1 MLRKLLITILLVVL
15 ALVAA
20 ACSSSNNTNNTA
32 DDSEHNHAA
41 NNEHDHGD
49 AEHEHG
55 SSEMVPNN
63 GAVIT
68 LLSPTDGDSFTTSDE
83 IKVEVEV
90 ENFSLGQDDNHWHIY
105 VGDTEYAM
113 VVGENTSD
121 VIRGLEPGEYTVT
134 VRLANGDHQDLEEGD
149 SATITISE

>member
-1 MLRKLLITILLVVL
+1 MIRKLLITFMLVVL

-20 ACSSSNNTNNTA
+20 ACSSSNTNNNA
-32 DDSEHNHAA
+32 EHNNSEHSNA
-41 NNEHDHGD
+41 EHDHGD
-49 AEHEHG
+49 AEHEHD
-55 SSEMVPNN
+55 STEMAPNN

-68 LLSPTDGDSFTTSDE
+68 LLSPADGDTFTADAE
-83 IKVEVEV
+83 INVAVEV
-90 ENFSLGQDDNHWHIY
+90 ENFSLGADGNHWHIY

-121 VIRGLEPGEYTVT
+121 VIRGLEPGEYTIT
-134 VRLANGDHQDLEEGD
+134 VRLANGDHQDLEDGD

>member
-1 MLRKLLITILLVVL
+1 MLRKLLLTILLVAL

-20 ACSSSNNTNNTA
+20 ACSAGNATNNSEHNN
-32 DDSEHNHAA
+32 SEHNHAA
-41 NNEHDHGD
+41 NNEHGD
-49 AEHEHG
+49 DEHEHD

-68 LLSPTDGDSFTTSDE
+68 LLSPADGDSFTTADE
-83 IKVEVEV
+83 ITVEVEV
-90 ENFSLGQDDNHWHIY
+90 ENFNLGEDDNHWHIY

-121 VIRGLEPGEYTVT
+121 VIRGLEPGEYTIT
-134 VRLANGDHQDLEEGD
+134 VRLANGDHQDLEDGD
-149 SATITISE
+149 TATITITE

>member
-1 MLRKLLITILLVVL
+1 MLRKLLLTLLLVAL

-20 ACSSSNNTNNTA
+20 ACSASNNTNHNN
-32 DDSEHNHAA
+32 DVNSEHNHTEE
-41 NNEHDHGD
+41 N
-49 AEHEHG
+49 AEHEHDEDA
-55 SSEMVPNN
+55 EMVPNN
-63 GAVIT
+63 GAIIT
-68 LLSPTDGDSFTTSDE
+68 LLSPADGATFTTDDE

-90 ENFSLGQDDNHWHIY
+90 ENFSLGQDGNHWHIN

-121 VIRGLEPGEYTVT
+121 VIRGLEPGEYTIT

-149 SATITISE
+149 TATITITE

>member
-1 MLRKLLITILLVVL
+1 MLRKLLLTILLVAL

-20 ACSSSNNTNNTA
+20 ACSSSNTTNNGNN
-32 DDSEHNHAA
+32 EHNHA
-41 NNEHDHGD
+41 NNEEHDHGD
-49 AEHEHG
+49 AEHEHD
-55 SSEMVPNN
+55 STEMVPNN

-68 LLSPTDGDSFTTSDE
+68 LLSPVDGDTFTTADE
-83 IKVEVEV
+83 ITVEVEV
-90 ENFSLGQDDNHWHIY
+90 ENFNLGEDDNHWHIY

-121 VIRGLEPGEYTVT
+121 VIRGLEPGEYTIT

-149 SATITISE
+149 TATITITE